1 VILEDYF
8 VVNNFL
14 RGVDILKIL
23 QNTIH
28 LEKVVFKDACR

>member
-1 VILEDYF
+1 MILEDYF

-23 QNTIH
+23 KNTCH
-28 LEKVVFKDACR
+28 LEKVVFKDTCR